1 MLDEM
6 IQEGMRCVW
15 AALLLAHCTA
25 ATTNTS
31 RRLQFSPRLAKQRQQ
46 FLKRRQ
52 RAREIEAATKPP
64 FVGGR
69 AVVKKPPPP
78 PPPKGERYDPQK
90 PPRVQA
96 YYPAGQHASGFG
108 GQ

>member
-1 MLDEM
+1 MPL
-6 IQEGMRCVW
+6 VLL
-15 AALLLAHCTA
+15 AATLLAHSTA
-25 ATTNTS
+25 ATTNTTITP

-52 RAREIEAATKPP
+52 RAREIEQATKAP

-78 PPPKGERYDPQK
+78 PPPEGERYDANK

-96 YYPAGQHASGFG
+96 
-108 GQ
+108 